1 MDKELLQARM
11 KDVREALEQS
21 LANHHQ
27 MIGRLEEL
35 NFMMQQLEMQE
46 LIDNGEAVE

>member
-11 KDVREALEQS
+11 DDVRKALEQS

-27 MIGRLEEL
+27 IIGRLEEL
-35 NFMMQQLEMQE
+35 NYMMQQLEMQE
-46 LIDNGEAVE
+46 LVDNGEAVE